1 MNLLITFI
9 NAINY
14 RLIILFEFAI
24 ITLDLFLYYKK
35 LSEQQNTH
43 ACGFEG
49 TNYSRNINSE

>member
-1 MNLLITFI
+1 MT
-9 NAINY
+9 
-14 RLIILFEFAI
+14 LIIGQLYCFEFAI
-24 ITLDLFLYYKK
+24 ITLDLFLYNKT